1 MIPYRRLIT
10 MLEYK
15 GKEAGIK
22 VQEHEESYTSKCDA
36 LALESFQEC
45 KERTVKRRFTRDLYK
60 SSTGRI
66 INADV
71 NGALNIL
78 RKSCMEMY
86 AELIT
91 GIEIV
96 IQESKALFNPIKLS
110 LVELRD
116 LNPSRCLGQGR
127 AIRGA

>member
-1 MIPYRRLIT
+1 M
-10 MLEYK
+10 
-15 GKEAGIK
+15 
-22 VQEHEESYTSKCDA
+22 H
-36 LALESFQEC
+36 
-45 KERTVKRRFTRDLYK
+45 
-60 SSTGRI
+60 
-66 INADV
+66 
-71 NGALNIL
+71 
-78 RKSCMEMY
+78 

-96 IQESKALFNPIKLS
+96 IQESKALLNPIKLS